1 MIKFLW
7 EHASFAAQTQSF
19 LCGKFS
25 IARLE
30 VLPNLR
36 HAGVFE
42 KSRMVKFGIELTRR
56 WAFALQLCKIMGIY
70 KFQLAGKWS
79 ESEKISCHAILENP
93 YEPKMDVILTISL
106 KITAKNQDKKTCF
119 ASYFADEVYRLSKAY
134 HVCVVVQIWYLV
146 WIFLNQFKFF
156 KLVWIFQTS

>member
-1 MIKFLW
+1 MQESLRRVGW
-7 EHASFAAQTQSF
+7 LSSGLNWREDEHLLFNS
-19 LCGKFS
+19 
-25 IARLE
+25 AR
-30 VLPNLR
+30 
-36 HAGVFE
+36 
-42 KSRMVKFGIELTRR
+42 S
-56 WAFALQLCKIMGIY
+56 WGIY

-119 ASYFADEVYRLSKAY
+119 ASYFADEVYRLCKA
-134 HVCVVVQIWYLV
+134 HNVCVVVQIWSLV